1 MEREVKLALEAAD
14 LPEWIRLLPVGMVD
28 LVDGRPPVEV
38 DRESLTT
45 LVAEFEARGV
55 DLVVDYEHQSLQG
68 GRAPAA
74 GWIKEL
80 EARDDGLWARVEW
93 TAQAQEYLRQKE
105 YRYFSPVL
113 RLDPETRRP
122 LALMQVALTNV
133 PAMKGVAPLVAK
145 YGGEASA
152 LSSAVSATGGE
163 DDPTLPAEEPKGRW
177 GQAPEAPEK
186 ALWREA
192 RELFRELATALGLA
206 EGAGVAEVKK
216 GLLALKAGAA
226 QAEALRAELESLKA
240 RLTEEQSNRIVRE
253 ALKAGKI
260 SPAQKGWALEY
271 CRRDPEGFGDFV
283 AKAPQV
289 VPVGVALEL
298 VSEGQTA
305 KGQLTP
311 EEMAVCRAANLRPE
325 EYLKAKKEMNQ
336 RKKTEG

>member
-1 MEREVKLALEAAD
+1 MKLAWEAAD
-14 LPEWIRLLPVGMVD
+14 LPEWIRLLPVGKVD

-38 DRESLTT
+38 DRESLTA

-152 LSSAVSATGGE
+152 LNGEVSATGGE
-163 DDPTLPAEEPKGRW
+163 DGRNLPVEERKGRP
-177 GQAPEAPEK
+177 GPAPEASEK

-192 RELFRELATALGLA
+192 RELFQELAAALGLA
-206 EGAGVAEVKK
+206 EGAGVAQVKDS
-216 GLLALKAGAA
+216 LLALKAGAA
-226 QAEALRAELESLKA
+226 QAEALKAELETLKA
-240 RLTEEQSNRIVRE
+240 RLAEEQTNRTVGE

-260 SPAQKGWALEY
+260 SPAQKGWALDY
-271 CRRDPEGFGDFV
+271 CRRDPEGFRAFV
-283 AKAPQV
+283 AGAPQV
-289 VPVGVALEL
+289 VPVGVSLDLAP
-298 VSEGQTA
+298 GAQTA

-311 EEMAVCRAANLRPE
+311 EEMAVCRAANLSPE
-325 EYLKAKKEMNQ
+325 EYLKAKKEMHQ
-336 RKKTEG
+336 RKKTEV